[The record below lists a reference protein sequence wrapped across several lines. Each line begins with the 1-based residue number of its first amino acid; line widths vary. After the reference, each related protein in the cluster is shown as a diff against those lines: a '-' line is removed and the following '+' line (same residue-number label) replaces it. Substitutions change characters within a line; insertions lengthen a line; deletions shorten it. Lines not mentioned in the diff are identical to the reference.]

1 MAALGHVRVTEDLAD
16 FGLAERLD
24 SAMFMRSLSKHIT
37 RPAMPDDEPLGYVA
51 TQAIVDFLAADTSAP
66 IDGII
71 VPSAQSLPDALN
83 VILFHKAARVESMS
97 DSEQTEISVSMG
109 HWTEDGWVEEYEVR
123 ETAPPVFDNVE
134 QEPGWPDLDII
145 AAATPVDSRDVD
157 RREESLRIVPE
168 SVRVHRVKRVEITTD
183 EFAVRRRSREEQTSV
198 ASRPGR

>member
-1 MAALGHVRVTEDLAD
+1 
-16 FGLAERLD
+16 
-24 SAMFMRSLSKHIT
+24 MFMRSLSKHIT